1 MSDFDPTSLV
11 EPAATKVRDPLSGR
25 SVWLAGVVK
34 NPRMS
39 DGALT
44 YSLVFQSGHKEQD
57 RLAIEAELTKQIR
70 GLGYLG
76 ELHATH
82 SEQASQTKAPQTKAP
97 QTKAPQTKAPPSKG
111 AGSVPGMNIGGVS
124 PHGGPIRKQRLQGVG
139 HIVAVASGKG
149 GVGKSTVSTNLA
161 IALQR
166 AGYCVGLLDLD
177 VYGPSLPTMMNVT
190 VRPMVDDGGKIVP
203 VNAYGVRCLS
213 MGMLV
218 DEEQAMIWRGP
229 MIMGVLRQ
237 FLQDVRWDGVDYLII
252 DLPPGTGDAQL
263 SLIQSV
269 ELSGAVI
276 VTTPQKVALADAVR
290 GISMFQKLEVPIVGL
305 VENMAYY
312 LLPDGSRDYVFGE
325 GGGVRTAARFEMPLL
340 GQLPLRT
347 AIRKACDEGLPSAL
361 GSDDTAQSFREIA
374 RQVALA
380 LPVVV
385 A

>member
-1 MSDFDPTSLV
+1 MSDFDPVTLV

-25 SVWLAGVVK
+25 SVWLAGIVK
-34 NPRMS
+34 NPVMA
-39 DGALT
+39 DGALG
-44 YSLVFQSGHKEQD
+44 YSLVFQPGHD
-57 RLAIEAELTKQIR
+57 EATRSALEVAVENQIR
-70 GLGYLG
+70 SMGYHGALRPTR
-76 ELHATH
+76 L
-82 SEQASQTKAPQTKAP
+82 S
-97 QTKAPQTKAPPSKG
+97 APPATNKPP
-111 AGSVPGMNIGGVS
+111 AESVPGMNIGGVT
-124 PHGGPIRKQRLQGVG
+124 PHGGPIRKKRLPGVG

-149 GVGKSTVSTNLA
+149 GVGKSTVSSNLA

-166 AGYCVGLLDLD
+166 AGYSVGLLDLD

-290 GISMFQKLEVPIVGL
+290 GISMFNKLEVPIVGL

-325 GGGVRTAARFEMPLL
+325 GGGVSTAARFGTPLL
-340 GQLPLRT
+340 GQLPLQT
-347 AIRKACDEGLPSAL
+347 SIRKACDQGLPTAL
-361 GSDDTAQSFREIA
+361 GTDESAQRFGEIA
-374 RQVALA
+374 RQVAEA
-380 LPVVV
+380 LPLAGV
-385 A
+385 